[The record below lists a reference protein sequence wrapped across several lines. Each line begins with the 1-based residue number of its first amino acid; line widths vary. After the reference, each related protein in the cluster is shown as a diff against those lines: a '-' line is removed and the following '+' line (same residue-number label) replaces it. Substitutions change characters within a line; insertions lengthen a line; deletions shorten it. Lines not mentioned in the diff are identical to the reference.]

1 MALLIGD
8 IVAQAR
14 RMVPDATA
22 GSLGPDEVSFAE
34 LDRAADRTANALA
47 GLGVCG
53 GDRVAWWTGP
63 SLSTLS
69 GFVACARL
77 GAVFAPLNP
86 AFSPPEAQ
94 AVLTYLRPR
103 LTVADPAHASMV
115 DGPLLAVAGRAGLA
129 TVDGRGPGHDLD
141 ALAAAASAVRP
152 AGHDRIA
159 DTDPHIVYLTSG
171 STGTPK
177 GVLVSHRASW
187 LRAAPGG
194 GTFTSGLRGR
204 GGVVCSFPLFHYGG
218 WHYVME
224 AWQNR
229 TAIHLVRRADAVNL
243 VDAVRRRRASALYCI
258 PAVWERLLDPEHRG
272 ADLSSLHHADTGTSG
287 VSPELV
293 ARIKERLP
301 GTTTTILYGST
312 EAGRMAA
319 LPDRDLARKP
329 GSVGLPAFPGAL
341 WTDADG
347 EVWVRSD
354 ALMSGYLDRPEETA
368 AALLDGAYRSGDV
381 GHLDGEGYLYLTGRR
396 TELIRTGGESVSP
409 AEVEDVLRDLPG
421 VRDVAVVGVPDPSW
435 GEVVCAVF
443 VMSAGA
449 ETPDVT
455 AIRRHLSTL
464 AGFKHPRR
472 VARVAVIPRT
482 AATGQIQRTRI
493 RDELLAR
500 R

>member
-8 IVAQAR
+8 IITQAA
-14 RMVPDATA
+14 RMVPTAVA
-22 GSLGPDEVSFAE
+22 GSLGARSLTFAE
-34 LDRAADRTANALA
+34 LDAMADRTANALT
-47 GLGVCG
+47 GLGVG
-53 GDRVAWWTGP
+53 RGDRVAWWSGP
-63 SLSTLS
+63 SLRTLS

-86 AFSPPEAQ
+86 AFTAAEA
-94 AVLTYLRPR
+94 ASVLAYLEPR
-103 LTVADPAHASMV
+103 LVVTDADHES
-115 DGPLLAVAGRAGLA
+115 L
-129 TVDGRGPGHDLD
+129 VDGRAIGYPELGG
-141 ALAAAASAVRP
+141 LAAAARAVP
-152 AGHDRIA
+152 PDGHDRIA

-171 STGTPK
+171 STGRPK

-204 GGVVCSFPLFHYGG
+204 GGVVCTFPLFHYGG

-229 TAIHLVRRADAVNL
+229 TAVHLVRRADARSI
-243 VDAVRRRRASALYCI
+243 VDAVERWRPSALYCI
-258 PAVWERLLDPEHRG
+258 PGVWVRLLEPEYGG

-319 LPDRDLARKP
+319 LQDWDLAAKP
-329 GSVGLPAFPGAL
+329 GSVGIPAFPGAL

-354 ALMSGYLDRPEETA
+354 ALMSGYFNLPDETA
-368 AALLDGAYRSGDV
+368 DALRDGCYRSGDI
-381 GHLDGEGYLYLTGRR
+381 GRIDEDGYLFLTGRR
-396 TELIRTGGESVSP
+396 SELIRTGGESVAP
-409 AEVEDVLRDLPG
+409 YEVEQVLRELPG
-421 VRDVAVVGVPDPSW
+421 VRDVAVVGLPDERW

-443 VMSAGA
+443 VMD
-449 ETPDVT
+449 PDVEAPDVAT
-455 AIRRHLSTL
+455 VRGHATSRMASFKQPRHVVTVP
-464 AGFKHPRR
+464 A
-472 VARVAVIPRT
+472 IPRT
-482 AATGQIQRTRI
+482 AATGQVQRSRI
-493 RDELLAR
+493 RDEILAR